1 MANYAASDV
10 RRILE
15 EREWG
20 GWDELLGWLAEQPDD
35 PQGGMSARDRDE
47 LVRDLGRLRDE
58 GRELTRDAGELYRQA
73 LGGG

>member
-10 RRILE
+10 KRVLE
-15 EREWG
+15 ERDWE
-20 GWDELLGWLAEQPDD
+20 GWDELLAWLAEQPDD
-35 PQGGMSARDRDE
+35 PQGGMSGRDRDE

-58 GRELTRDAGELYRQA
+58 GRELTRDAGALYRQA

>member
-15 EREWG
+15 EREWS
-20 GWDELLGWLAEQPDD
+20 GWDELLDWLADQPDD

-47 LVRDLGRLRDE
+47 LLRDLGRLRDE
-58 GRELTRDAGELYRQA
+58 GRELTRNAGDLYRQA

>member
-10 RRILE
+10 RRVIQ
-15 EREWG
+15 EREWES
-20 GWDELLGWLAEQPDD
+20 WDELLEWLAAQPDD
-35 PQGGMSARDRDE
+35 PTSGMSARDRDE
-47 LVRDLGRLRDE
+47 LLRDLGRLRDE